1 MCRLWSPGH
10 VSYATRLVTAETGQ
24 QQPARNAT
32 MMMASYSFTP
42 IYYNGS
48 IFFLTKQGLI
58 RYMDLSILLQPLS
71 ILSMFFASLAKALE
85 A

>member
-1 MCRLWSPGH
+1 MYHTP
-10 VSYATRLVTAETGQ
+10 TRLVTAETGQ